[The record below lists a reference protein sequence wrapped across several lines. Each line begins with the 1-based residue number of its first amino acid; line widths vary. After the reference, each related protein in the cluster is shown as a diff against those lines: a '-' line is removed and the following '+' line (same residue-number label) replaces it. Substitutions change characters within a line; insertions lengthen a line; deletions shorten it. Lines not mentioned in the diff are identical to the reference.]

1 MNFEELEKLV
11 KEIEQVIEKDKIGF
25 YDNQTGAWNRITSA
39 KIDED
44 GDIIL
49 SYY

>member
-11 KEIEQVIEKDKIGF
+11 KAIEKDKIGF